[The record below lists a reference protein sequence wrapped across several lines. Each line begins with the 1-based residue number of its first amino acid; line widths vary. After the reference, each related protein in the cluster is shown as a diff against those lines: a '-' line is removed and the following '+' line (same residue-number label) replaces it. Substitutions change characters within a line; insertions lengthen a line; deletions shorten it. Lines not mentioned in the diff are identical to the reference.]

1 MLNKLI
7 LRAFLSITLALSFTG
22 AANATLISQDILSG
36 TDVIGHISINLD
48 TAEDAGFGYSS
59 VFVWEDFSLL
69 GIDMAAP
76 LIADG
81 FQFTAEYNTDN
92 LFDGIQNLT
101 ADVNDVLGAFAW
113 QFNVFDASGTLDVF
127 NLNTGDIALFDD
139 NISFGSASVIPEPS
153 ALILLFTGLVAFATR
168 RKVSK

>member
-7 LRAFLSITLALSFTG
+7 LRAFLSISLALSFAG

-48 TAEDAGFGYSS
+48 TAEDAGNGFSS

-69 GIDMAAP
+69 GIDMSAP

-81 FQFTAEYNTDN
+81 FQFLAEYNTAN

-101 ADVNDVLGAFAW
+101 TDVDDVLGAFAW
-113 QFNVFDASGTLDVF
+113 QFNVFDGLGTLDVF
-127 NLNTGDIALFDD
+127 NNNTGNIALFDE
-139 NISFGSASVIPEPS
+139 NISFGSASVVPEPS